1 MTTQTDATTQTTAAP
16 RRRLGHS
23 LRLGLS
29 LWLAGMLGAVS
40 VTATVLPRLSA
51 GMTLPAPLWLISLAG
66 VCQSALLVA
75 VAVWAGVR
83 LAPAVGL
90 HAPGFEAFAAHR
102 PIAAA
107 LRPQLLPG
115 LVGGVP
121 GGIFLY
127 GAFRFAPPFVK
138 DLSERFNPPLFARML
153 EGGITEEVLLRWGFM
168 TALAWLAWRFLQGRG
183 GDVRGGAVRPA
194 LVWVAIVASAFVFGL
209 GHLPLAFH
217 LAGGLDLTLVLF
229 VTGLNA
235 AFGMLFGYL
244 FWRWGLEA
252 AMIAHAAAHLVN
264 YGATLFGARHT

>member
-1 MTTQTDATTQTTAAP
+1 
-16 RRRLGHS
+16 
-23 LRLGLS
+23 
-29 LWLAGMLGAVS
+29 MLGAVS

-51 GMTLPAPLWLISLAG
+51 QMTLPAPLWLISLAG

-90 HAPGFEAFAAHR
+90 HAPGFEAFAARR
-102 PIAAA
+102 PVAPA
-107 LRPQLLPG
+107 LRPQWLPG

-127 GAFRFAPPFVK
+127 GAFRLAPVVVK
-138 DLSERFNPPLFARML
+138 DLAERFNPPLFARML
-153 EGGITEEVLLRWGFM
+153 EGGITEEVLLRWGLM
-168 TALAWLAWRFLQGRG
+168 TALAWLAWRFLQGR
-183 GDVRGGAVRPA
+183 RGAVRPA

-264 YGATLFGARHT
+264 YGAILFGARHT